1 MAGRWQG
8 EVVTFRAP
16 RAPHDRHRRVVGP
29 LGLQAI
35 EEAERLLAGDVRG
48 LVGDDALAERERLR
62 RQDEDGRNR
71 QGHLPLGAPDAVL
84 RR

>member
-1 MAGRWQG
+1 MAERWQG
-8 EVVTFRAP
+8 EVATFLAP
-16 RAPHDRHRRVVGP
+16 RAPLDRHRRVAGP

-35 EEAERLLAGDVRG
+35 AEAERLLSGDLPG

-62 RQDEDGRNR
+62 RQDEDGQNR
-71 QGHLPLGAPDAVL
+71 QGRLPLGVPDAVL